1 MVEHW
6 SPKPGVGGSSPSWPA
21 IKGKKMSK
29 VINFIKSSRIELD
42 KVIFPT
48 KVQVKQ
54 AFIAVVIVVAVIA
67 AYLAL
72 VDALMSVV
80 VKNSLGA

>member
-1 MVEHW
+1 
-6 SPKPGVGGSSPSWPA
+6 
-21 IKGKKMSK
+21 MSK
-29 VINFIKSSRIELD
+29 IINFIKDSKVELD

-48 KVQVKQ
+48 KIQVKQ

-72 VDALMSVV
+72 VDALMSTIVSS
-80 VKNSLGA
+80 SLKG

>member
-1 MVEHW
+1 
-6 SPKPGVGGSSPSWPA
+6 
-21 IKGKKMSK
+21 MSK
-29 VINFIKSSRIELD
+29 VINFIKNSRTELD

-72 VDALMSVV
+72 VDLLMSAIVSS
-80 VKNSLGA
+80 SLKG